1 MNAVYDKL
9 QPLINEELEAANKE
23 HGQFNS
29 YHEGYAVLLEE
40 FEETQSE
47 LDEVKR
53 YMDYMWG
60 HIKDDNNTCTQHF
73 AARVQT
79 VAMRAAAEAIQV
91 AAMALKIHNMNEDKE
106 GFK

>member
-23 HGQFNS
+23 HGQFHS
-29 YHEGYAVLLEE
+29 LHEGYAVLLEE

-60 HIKDDNNTCTQHF
+60 HIKADSNDSTQHF

-91 AAMALKIHNMNEDKE
+91 AAMALKIRNMNDDRE
-106 GFK
+106 GFR

>member
-1 MNAVYDKL
+1 MNAVYDKF

-23 HGQFNS
+23 HGQFHS
-29 YHEGYAVLLEE
+29 LHEGYAVLLEE

-47 LDEVKR
+47 LDEVRR

-73 AARVQT
+73 AARVQN

-91 AAMALKIHNMNEDKE
+91 AAMALKIRNMGDERE
-106 GFK
+106 GFR